1 MRAESIAC
9 RVWIATPV
17 MGSRV
22 RKSTWTTAP
31 SAENSLNERRINS
44 GIIFTVT
51 RIVRFRVEDKTPAFE
66 SNYGL
71 RFRVNRSLSLLW
83 SVACALRK
91 RAHTITHSLLKTF
104 WWRHCIGS
112 TWSRQTTGVPER
124 VLSSGHNSG
133 VSSTF
138 RKNVEE
144 SASNRDSTTL
154 QLFPSPSN
162 CPKVCSGVI
171 DRYHPPS
178 VKPPLP
184 TGNSEEPIFCYPTAT
199 LFQMHLLS
207 LEKNEPKTKSR
218 WCDKPSGTHRFFAAP
233 RMLDQALHGSAT
245 SDR

>member
-1 MRAESIAC
+1 MSITTTPMRAESIAC

-171 DRYHPPS
+171 DRHHPPP
-178 VKPPLP
+178 VKPPFP
-184 TGNSEEPIFCYPTAT
+184 
-199 LFQMHLLS
+199 
-207 LEKNEPKTKSR
+207 LEIARNPNFSVPLQPEFV
-218 WCDKPSGTHRFFAAP
+218 GTP
-233 RMLDQALHGSAT
+233 W
-245 SDR
+245 

>member
-144 SASNRDSTTL
+144 SASNRHPSSPP
-154 QLFPSPSN
+154 FP
-162 CPKVCSGVI
+162 
-171 DRYHPPS
+171 
-178 VKPPLP
+178 
-184 TGNSEEPIFCYPTAT
+184 
-199 LFQMHLLS
+199 
-207 LEKNEPKTKSR
+207 LEIARN
-218 WCDKPSGTHRFFAAP
+218 RFFVIQRP
-233 RMLDQALHGSAT
+233 RCFRCIFYRSKKRTENQIKMV
-245 SDR
+245 